1 MANSFTGGSNVSVS
15 RPLDRIFDDA
25 QHTGEVILC
34 GRKLREYPKIAG
46 KYDLVDT
53 VSIGKCQSKNTGYIV
68 SHMEL
73 RQIESCFCYFSL
85 QVLEKIIVLFLY
97 QLFKQKL

>member
-1 MANSFTGGSNVSVS
+1 MANTFTGGSTVSVS

-34 GRKLREYPKIAG
+34 GRKLKEYPKIAG

-53 VSIGKCQSKNTGYIV
+53 VSIGKCQFLEDLVGFNT
-68 SHMEL
+68 
-73 RQIESCFCYFSL
+73 RNT
-85 QVLEKIIVLFLY
+85 
-97 QLFKQKL
+97 

>member
-73 RQIESCFCYFSL
+73 GQIESYFSL

-97 QLFKQKL
+97 QLFKQKM

>member
-1 MANSFTGGSNVSVS
+1 MANTFSGGSVVTVS

-34 GRKLREYPKIAG
+34 GRKLKEYPKIAG

-53 VSIGKCQSKNTGYIV
+53 VSIGKCQFDAERDFAKYLMI
-68 SHMEL
+68 
-73 RQIESCFCYFSL
+73 
-85 QVLEKIIVLFLY
+85 
-97 QLFKQKL
+97 